1 MLVRHATTS
10 AVRRAAFPDDEPL
23 DAAGEAAAQALVGA
37 LGRGE
42 ALCGP
47 SERSRATAR
56 LAGLDARVDP
66 ALDECDFGSWRGRT
80 LAEVHAESPD
90 DAAAWM
96 TDPSSRPHG
105 GESLEAFAARVGTW
119 LDGQAAE
126 DGRAIAVTH
135 GGVIKAAVVHALGA
149 PLDAFWRVDATPLL
163 TTALHAHEGRWT
175 VARVN
180 APVVGRD
187 P

>member
-10 AVRRAAFPDDEPL
+10 AVRRAAFPDDECL
-23 DAAGEAAAQALVGA
+23 DAAGEAEACALAGA

-42 ALCGP
+42 AMCGP

-56 LAGLDARVDP
+56 LAGLDARVDA

-80 LAEVHAESPD
+80 LAEIHAESPD

-96 TDPSSRPHG
+96 TDPASCPHG

-119 LDGQAAE
+119 LDGQADQE
-126 DGRAIAVTH
+126 DRAIAVTH

-149 PLDAFWRVDATPLL
+149 PLDAFWRVDAAPLR
-163 TTALHAHEGRWT
+163 TTVLHAHKGRWT

-180 APVVGRD
+180 APVA
-187 P
+187 